1 MQNVNNIAR
10 IGKEAC
16 CGYSA
21 CAACCPVGAIDM
33 RADFEGYLYPQVDPE
48 RCTHCGLCLR
58 TCRNLSFYTAPQT
71 VYACRSRDTGLRAR
85 SSSGGAFTALARQVI
100 ARGGYVC
107 GAGYVDGCGEVR
119 HLLARDETALDN
131 LRRSKFVQSTK
142 YDIYKTV
149 KTLLDQGAEVLF
161 TGTPCEAGGLR
172 QYLRREYAG
181 LTTCDLICGCVS
193 SPKVYLRYIEYLSE
207 KYDGTVVAVNFK
219 DKREGWRAKSI
230 AIAFDNGKEYY
241 NSILDDDYVV
251 SFHSRYNIRPSC
263 FHCKYR
269 SLRRVADITLGDFW
283 AIEKYD
289 PFFDDDKGTSWV
301 MTNTTK
307 GERMVNGMKDTDI
320 AAIPLDINDYATRYN
335 LRLHLDP
342 EEPDR
347 SCRAVF
353 YRDLDLM
360 TFDVLAVKH
369 LAAIKEERK
378 KRKLQHR

>member
-1 MQNVNNIAR
+1 MTSTKPSR
-10 IGKEAC
+10 
-16 CGYSA
+16 
-21 CAACCPVGAIDM
+21 
-33 RADFEGYLYPQVDPE
+33 
-48 RCTHCGLCLR
+48 LCLIR
-58 TCRNLSFYTAPQT
+58 EQ
-71 VYACRSRDTGLRAR
+71 
-85 SSSGGAFTALARQVI
+85 
-100 ARGGYVC
+100 
-107 GAGYVDGCGEVR
+107 
-119 HLLARDETALDN
+119 
-131 LRRSKFVQSTK
+131 K
-142 YDIYKTV
+142 YFLPVPPAK
-149 KTLLDQGAEVLF
+149 Q
-161 TGTPCEAGGLR
+161 GGLR

-219 DKREGWRAKSI
+219 DKREGWRVKSI

-320 AAIPLDINDYATRYN
+320 AAIPLDINDYAIRYN

-347 SCRAVF
+347 SCRAAF